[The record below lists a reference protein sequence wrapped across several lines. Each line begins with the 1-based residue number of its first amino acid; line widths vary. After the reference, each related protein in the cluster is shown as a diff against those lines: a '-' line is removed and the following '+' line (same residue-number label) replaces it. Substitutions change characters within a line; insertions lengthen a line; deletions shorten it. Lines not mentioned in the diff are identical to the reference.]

1 MKKAII
7 ALVVGA
13 SVVLTAC
20 SSVEMGKRTES
31 FMESSTASSAETLT
45 MVGAWSPIHGDQD
58 SEISQD
64 ALKAF
69 EKATKDLEGYT
80 YEVIAVLGSQVVSG
94 MNYVYLCKGEVV
106 SPEASPEY
114 LLVTVYEDLEGKA
127 EITETE
133 ELLEAAVNMNH
144 GTGNID

>member
-20 SSVEMGKRTES
+20 SRVETGKHTES
-31 FMESSTASSAETLT
+31 FMERSTASSAENLT
-45 MVGAWSPIHGDQD
+45 MVGAWSPIQGDQD
-58 SEISQD
+58 SEISRD

-69 EKATKDLEGYT
+69 EKATKDLEGYA

-94 MNYVYLCKGEVV
+94 MNYMYLCKGEVV

-114 LLVTVYEDLEGKA
+114 FLVTVYEDLEGKA

-144 GTGNID
+144 GAGNID